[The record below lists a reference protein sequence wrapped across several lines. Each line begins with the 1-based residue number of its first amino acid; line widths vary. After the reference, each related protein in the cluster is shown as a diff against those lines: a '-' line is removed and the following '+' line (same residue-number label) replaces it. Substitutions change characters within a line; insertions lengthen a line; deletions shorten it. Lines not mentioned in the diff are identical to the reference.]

1 MKFSDD
7 GDEKYFDEDEKSD
20 NEYSSDESFS
30 DESVENNNQNN
41 ELLESDK
48 ISLKEIAINYSEDE
62 IINKGKNSKEKN
74 NETNQNGNDFGN
86 KEDKSVCYANRKS
99 ALEWANIAN
108 LMTKY
113 ACYLSLT
120 KDEADKATVEIYDLI
135 TLPFSVIKSLIPSAI
150 SKNSKYSNFWSI
162 LRGFKYSDKTFSTLY
177 DIATRFYA
185 ISASEVN
192 AERAFSKIKWRFNDR
207 RNCVKQ
213 KTMMREI
220 HIECDQKKKTKSE
233 SDFPIL
239 MWKHPYHSE

>member
-1 MKFSDD
+1 MDTMIRSERDEKQN

-30 DESVENNNQNN
+30 VESVENNNQNN

-120 KDEADKATVEIYDLI
+120 KD
-135 TLPFSVIKSLIPSAI
+135 
-150 SKNSKYSNFWSI
+150 
-162 LRGFKYSDKTFSTLY
+162 
-177 DIATRFYA
+177 
-185 ISASEVN
+185 
-192 AERAFSKIKWRFNDR
+192 
-207 RNCVKQ
+207 
-213 KTMMREI
+213 
-220 HIECDQKKKTKSE
+220 
-233 SDFPIL
+233 
-239 MWKHPYHSE
+239 